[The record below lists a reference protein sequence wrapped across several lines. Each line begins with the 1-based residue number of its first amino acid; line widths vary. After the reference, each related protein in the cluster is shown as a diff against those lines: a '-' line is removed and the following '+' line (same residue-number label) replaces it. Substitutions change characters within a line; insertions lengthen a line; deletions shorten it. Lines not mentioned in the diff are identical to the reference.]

1 MVRLFAMLYQ
11 DNSLHLTIS
20 VEGASDGVRRLEA
33 TKKWLGCV
41 INPSGIKEQ
50 TKSTIIN
57 ETVAI
62 IEDSRL
68 NRIGATKSIKEIFEL
83 AILPALLNNA
93 ELFMIHD
100 NQIQKTIEEFQYKL
114 WRSALQVP
122 KSCPLPA
129 LIYESNSWLLKYKIY
144 SKILNYGPP
153 CRCSCTVL

>member
-1 MVRLFAMLYQ
+1 MLYQ
-11 DNSLHLTIS
+11 DNSLHLTIT

-93 ELFMIHD
+93 ELFFIHD
-100 NQIQKTIEEFQYKL
+100 KQIQKTIEEFQYKL
-114 WRSALQVP
+114 WRGAL
-122 KSCPLPA
+122 
-129 LIYESNSWLLKYKIY
+129 
-144 SKILNYGPP
+144 
-153 CRCSCTVL
+153 